1 MPTNEHLTAQTVAT
15 GKGRRRLSRAG
26 LIAAITA
33 GVVTAGAGTAA
44 AVAYLTEDTVA
55 RGMPGAAVIFEGTDP
70 SCTTTDHI
78 VFDCTLSRA
87 PKPDTLP

>member
-1 MPTNEHLTAQTVAT
+1 MPTNEHLTPQGAVG

-33 GVVTAGAGTAA
+33 VVVTAGAGTAA
-44 AVAYLTEDTVA
+44 AYLTEDTVA

-70 SCTTTDHI
+70 SCTTTNHI

-87 PKPDTLP
+87 PKSDALP